1 MKNKIIN
8 AVIAACVAVWLLL
21 GGCSVRGHEVVSA
34 TGNIIF
40 GITDYRHVEWYT
52 VGVADGVV
60 SLGFRSGRM
69 IGFTLNPDLA
79 REGVLFATR
88 DQYEQLIRYLRN
100 NDVPF
105 VPEPFV
111 KKPTVREVPPGID
124 T

>member
-1 MKNKIIN
+1 MKNKLICVLMCVVV
-8 AVIAACVAVWLLL
+8 AGCVATR
-21 GGCSVRGHEVVSA
+21 SHEVVSA

-40 GITDYRHVEWYT
+40 GITEYRHVEWYT

-69 IGFTLNPDLA
+69 IGFTLNPELA
-79 REGVLFATR
+79 RDGVMFVSREEYDRLVK
-88 DQYEQLIRYLRN
+88 YLRHN
-100 NDVPF
+100 NVPF